1 MSNLDYMDLEILYHA
16 KKSKNGINPE
26 DVSQQDVFTP
36 SIWELVDKFASL
48 QEKNLLTKNKEGLF
62 ELTKQGVNTFWYME
76 SPLWM
81 NLLKLLRVKP
91 FSDTQCAMYLGEP
104 IPAVQQALD
113 MIRKKSYVL
122 MSQLR
127 KEEKL
132 LKMYE
137 ILPDG
142 IEQLSKSKKG
152 GISFVKSGDK
162 LVVELDGGEG
172 ILYEIIDDL
181 VNPLRMIKTVSKE
194 EIKKH
199 K

>member
-1 MSNLDYMDLEILYHA
+1 MDLEILFQA

-36 SIWELVDKFASL
+36 SIWELVDKFAAL

-62 ELTKQGVNTFWYME
+62 ELTKKGLDTFWYME

-81 NLLKLLRVKP
+81 NLLKLLRVRP

-113 MIRKKSYVL
+113 MIRKKNYVL

-127 KEEKL
+127 KDEKL

-142 IEQLSKSKKG
+142 IEELSKSKKAG
-152 GISFVKSGDK
+152 TSFVKSGDK
-162 LVVELDGGEG
+162 LVVELEGGEG

-181 VNPLRMIKTVSKE
+181 VNPLRMIKTLSKD
-194 EIKKH
+194 EIKEH